1 MYHIFVARLQD
12 LAAASQEQVNDVW
25 AGLGYYR
32 RARLLLEGAQHV
44 QANLSGKIPVNSVE
58 LQKIPGVPSNLNILI
73 HAVLLVLLQLVFACS
88 LLCRTWPL
96 V

>member
-1 MYHIFVARLQD
+1 MALTCLRTSPYYACTGFVATALAWLQD

-44 QANLSGKIPVNSVE
+44 QLNLSGKIPVTSTE
-58 LQKIPGVPSNLNILI
+58 LQRIPGAPFYPEICMTSGALG
-73 HAVLLVLLQLVFACS
+73 
-88 LLCRTWPL
+88 T
-96 V
+96 